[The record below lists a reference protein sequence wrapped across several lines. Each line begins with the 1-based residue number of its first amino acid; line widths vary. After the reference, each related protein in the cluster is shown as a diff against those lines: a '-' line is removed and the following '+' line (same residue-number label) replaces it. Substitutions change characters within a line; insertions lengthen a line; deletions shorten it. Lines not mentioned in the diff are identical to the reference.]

1 MYISIGSF
9 NGGNNKLAA
18 LVAAILF
25 TVIGGIFLVSG
36 IGFTV
41 HQKNLEG
48 RCTLEVEAVVT
59 HILSKES
66 ESTDDDGDKHYTTVY
81 SPVYKYYVD
90 GREYISN
97 NESYSSNLNCSVGD
111 IRNIFCNPDS
121 PKEFY
126 SPDDDS
132 FSILSIVFCILG
144 GVFMFFGILIM
155 VVYFKLK
162 KKAQQDM
169 SYAQSELYEENNYP
183 YNE

>member
-9 NGGNNKLAA
+9 NGSNTKLTA
-18 LVAAILF
+18 LIVAILF
-25 TVIGGIFLVSG
+25 TLLGGIFLIVG

-59 HILSKES
+59 NILSKES
-66 ESTDDDGDKHYTTVY
+66 ESTDNNGGKRYTMVY
-81 SPVYKYYVD
+81 SPVYQYYVD

-97 NESYSSNLNCSVGD
+97 NNAYSSNLNCSIGD
-111 IRNIFCNPDS
+111 IKNIFCNPDS

-126 SPDDDS
+126 SPDDDA

-144 GVFMFFGILIM
+144 GVFMFFGILIT
-155 VVYFKLK
+155 VVYFRLK

-169 SYAQSELYEENNYP
+169 SYAQSELCEENNYP